1 MQFEEKLF
9 LLRKKAGLSQAEL
22 SEKVGVSR
30 QAISK
35 WETGRTVPETSK
47 MIAIANLFDVTIDY
61 LIRDEQEK
69 VELSA
74 QGGQTTKVG
83 LRKRHILIYA
93 LPTLFLLSLAFGV
106 INHSLVNVLTIL
118 LVLTGNISIA
128 CLVKYLYNQS
138 K

>member
-9 LLRKKAGLSQAEL
+9 LLRKKTGLSQAEL

-35 WETGRTVPETSK
+35 WETGRAVPETSK

-74 QGGQTTKVG
+74 QDGQTTKVG

-93 LPTLFLLSLAFGV
+93 LPTLFLLSLTFGV
-106 INHSLVNVLTIL
+106 INHSLINVLTIL
-118 LVLTGNISIA
+118 LVLTGSISIA